1 MSSAKTSSIRE
12 YKGTD
17 AVFLAACEIAKVTP
31 THRQFRKWSKARGSA
46 HANRNE
52 AGKKVAE

>member
-1 MSSAKTSSIRE
+1 MSVAKSSQIRE

-17 AVFLAACEIAKVTP
+17 AVFLAACELAKVTP
-31 THRQFRKWSKARGSA
+31 THRQFRKWSKSRGSA
-46 HANRNE
+46 YANRND